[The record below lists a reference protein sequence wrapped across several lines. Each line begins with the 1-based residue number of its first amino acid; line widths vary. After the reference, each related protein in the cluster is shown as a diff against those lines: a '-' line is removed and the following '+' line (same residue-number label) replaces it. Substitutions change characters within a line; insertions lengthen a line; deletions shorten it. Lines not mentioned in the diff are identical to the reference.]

1 MNPPIV
7 LDVEPRKLNMG
18 TYNVERTMVRFA
30 MTDVF
35 VLSKLHFEPC
45 HVPLKYRY
53 PTKKDDDIRPIH
65 LIEVSR
71 HFSHFKAR
79 KWHSC
84 TTKAFKNP
92 WQEKCYRIGIYTCRR
107 WPSIFYSWSNT
118 ITCSG
123 DIGEG
128 KLWTNMEKNK
138 HNKHSP
144 TNARIFKTRVWGH
157 TTYYRSLEGT
167 QVQYNETLPDYFQM
181 LQSEPKIAY
190 FQNHEKN

>member
-1 MNPPIV
+1 MLKSELRCKSYKDSKWISFSSFYDDMNPPIV

-53 PTKKDDDIRPIH
+53 PIKKDDDIRPIH

-79 KWHSC
+79 K
-84 TTKAFKNP
+84 
-92 WQEKCYRIGIYTCRR
+92 
-107 WPSIFYSWSNT
+107 
-118 ITCSG
+118 
-123 DIGEG
+123 
-128 KLWTNMEKNK
+128 
-138 HNKHSP
+138 
-144 TNARIFKTRVWGH
+144 
-157 TTYYRSLEGT
+157 
-167 QVQYNETLPDYFQM
+167 
-181 LQSEPKIAY
+181 
-190 FQNHEKN
+190 